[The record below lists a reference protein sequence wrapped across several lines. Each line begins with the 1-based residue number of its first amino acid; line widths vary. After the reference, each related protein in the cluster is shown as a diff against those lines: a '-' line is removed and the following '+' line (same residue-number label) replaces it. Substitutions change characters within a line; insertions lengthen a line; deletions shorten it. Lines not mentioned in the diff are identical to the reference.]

1 MKIQIKKL
9 EEGVKLPHYEHEGDA
24 GMDIYAYED
33 AILKPLER
41 KLIRT
46 GFQIAVPKG
55 YEAQIRPKSG
65 LALEHGITMANSPG
79 TIDHQYRGEVK
90 IIAIN
95 LGNKDFKV
103 EKGKKI
109 AQMVVN
115 KIENAELDEVS
126 SLDETKRGEGGFG
139 STGR

>member
-1 MKIQIKKL
+1 MKIQIKKM
-9 EEGVKLPHYEHEGDA
+9 EDDVKLPHYEHEGDA

-33 AILKPLER
+33 ALLKPLER

-90 IIAIN
+90 IIVVN
-95 LGNKDFKV
+95 LGSKDFKV

-109 AQMVVN
+109 AQMVIN
-115 KIENAELDEVS
+115 KIENAEFEEVS
-126 SLDETKRGEGGFG
+126 ALDETKRGAGGFG